1 MNLPNKLTV
10 ARILLIPVFLVV
22 SYLEK
27 EQPMLLWSTAIF
39 VIASL
44 TDFLDGYL
52 ARKNNL
58 ITDFGKFMDP
68 LADKALVAAALLI
81 LLQLQ
86 RIEAW
91 AVLIIVVRE
100 YSVSIIR
107 AIAATNGKVIAAS
120 GGGKIKTVLQMASVI
135 MLLLSIP
142 YAGWIFY
149 LAVAM
154 TLYSGI
160 QYIWEN
166 RHLIAER

>member
-27 EQPMLLWSTAIF
+27 GQPMLLWSTVIF
-39 VIASL
+39 TIASL

-160 QYIWEN
+160 QYIWGN

>member
-68 LADKALVAAALLI
+68 LAERRWS
-81 LLQLQ
+81 Q
-86 RIEAW
+86 R
-91 AVLIIVVRE
+91 R
-100 YSVSIIR
+100 
-107 AIAATNGKVIAAS
+107 
-120 GGGKIKTVLQMASVI
+120 
-135 MLLLSIP
+135 
-142 YAGWIFY
+142 F
-149 LAVAM
+149 
-154 TLYSGI
+154 
-160 QYIWEN
+160 
-166 RHLIAER
+166 